1 MRQVLK
7 SAKLRKL
14 EGSKWRVSMMLAALA
29 VAAPSAASASEDWYG
44 RIDVGVSVDGA
55 ADISSN
61 VPLGGDAPL
70 DDAALGALAL
80 GFARDDGWRV
90 ELELSRREH
99 DLAAAALLDPGGS
112 VEATALLVNLYRDF
126 GDGRVIPYL
135 GFGLGLASVDLQA
148 GFTPP
153 LSPAVVDDTDVTFA
167 FQIAGGVSVSLSP
180 TIDLDLGYR
189 YFAAPGFEGNG
200 TAPPLISIP
209 VDADLSHHAL
219 TLGARFDF

>member
-1 MRQVLK
+1 
-7 SAKLRKL
+7 
-14 EGSKWRVSMMLAALA
+14 MMLAALA

-153 LSPAVVDDTDVTFA
+153 LSPAVVDDTDGACTGR
-167 FQIAGGVSVSLSP
+167 AGCGGSP
-180 TIDLDLGYR
+180 AGRQSDTMKLPPG
-189 YFAAPGFEGNG
+189 AADPF
-200 TAPPLISIP
+200 TRMATP
-209 VDADLSHHAL
+209 AL
-219 TLGARFDF
+219 AA